1 MYLTS
6 PLKWTLKTLNNM
18 DNWWLEYERQVIA
31 KYRSPR
37 YIGYPATITEPK
49 ETIKN
54 TENMTIEE
62 KAKAYDEALERAK
75 SQIAAGLVNQ
85 DVCEYILPGLV
96 ETEDKKIAE
105 ALIKTLK
112 EKISLGVVSNGYSR
126 EDYIEWLEKY
136 LKTNS
141 EKPKEWLK
149 EDYDYYDTIVRKLE
163 VIGEDSGLT
172 RNQIQFLSEH
182 NPCDFEVEIEKAYKN
197 ADEVQYRKGF
207 KDGVA
212 SVKSPEWT
220 GEDIAMCKLLI
231 AIMEV
236 EHPGGLFAVGELP
249 LGCNVMP
256 VKRVI
261 EWLKNLLKEHEEN

>member
-1 MYLTS
+1 M
-6 PLKWTLKTLNNM
+6 
-18 DNWWLEYERQVIA
+18 
-31 KYRSPR
+31 
-37 YIGYPATITEPK
+37 GYPATITEPK

-85 DVCEYILPGLV
+85 DVCEYILPGLA
-96 ETEDKKIAE
+96 ETEDKNIDE

-112 EKISLGVVSNGYSR
+112 DKISLGVVSNGYSR

-136 LKTNS
+136 LETNS

-149 EDYDYYDTIVRKLE
+149 EDYDYYDTIVRMLE

-172 RNQIQFLSEH
+172 RNQIQFLIEH

-220 GEDIAMCKLLI
+220 EEDEKM
-231 AIMEV
+231 MESV
-236 EHPGGLFAVGELP
+236 LGMIGFVYDVDPHGYGLYAVDAEQ
-249 LGCNVMP
+249 
-256 VKRVI
+256 
-261 EWLKNLLKEHEEN
+261 WLKSLKP